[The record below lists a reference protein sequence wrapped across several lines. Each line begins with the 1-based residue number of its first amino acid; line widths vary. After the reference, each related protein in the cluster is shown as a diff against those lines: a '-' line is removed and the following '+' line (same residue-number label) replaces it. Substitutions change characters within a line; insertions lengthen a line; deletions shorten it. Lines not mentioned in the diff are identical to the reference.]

1 MAKFVFRLQSVLNI
15 RVRLEEQQKLN
26 FAAAGKRLREE
37 EDKLAAL
44 VERKEAYE
52 EEGRIL
58 RGKTLEVRDIID
70 NENAIARMK
79 EFIEDQALRVKKAEQ
94 LLEEER
100 AKLVDA
106 MRERKTY
113 EKLREKAF
121 EEFVAEENH
130 KEGVEN
136 DEHNSFVYGQRQLD
150 GE

>member
-37 EDKLAAL
+37 EEKLAEL
-44 VERKEAYE
+44 FGRKEAYE

-58 RGKTLEVRDIID
+58 RGKNLQVREIIE
-70 NENAIARMK
+70 NEEAIARIK
-79 EFIEDQALRVKKAEQ
+79 EYIAEQTLRVKKAEQ

-100 AKLVDA
+100 VKLVDA

-150 GE
+150 GD